1 MKKIIVTL
9 SLLICFGYN
18 TVNGQIFK
26 AQFIAGVNA
35 TQVDGDEVYGYK
47 KWGANLGLGVI
58 FPISK
63 NKKWMI
69 SLETLYNQKG
79 SFQRKTLTDT
89 FPQPWKYRLFLDYLD
104 VPVMIHVE
112 GKDTWTLGLGF
123 SWGRL
128 VGVKEYE
135 NGLRVDSTNLLSNVY
150 NRSDWNFLADVR
162 FRIWRQLKFNFR
174 YAYSF
179 VPIRNRYFAK
189 TDHSRNQYNSMLTLR
204 LIYVINEKKET
215 RKSKPK
221 VQP

>member
-1 MKKIIVTL
+1 
-9 SLLICFGYN
+9 
-18 TVNGQIFK
+18 
-26 AQFIAGVNA
+26 
-35 TQVDGDEVYGYK
+35 
-47 KWGANLGLGVI
+47 
-58 FPISK
+58 
-63 NKKWMI
+63 MI

-79 SFQRKTLTDT
+79 AAQRKTLTDT
-89 FPQPWKYRLFLDYLD
+89 FPQSWKYRLFLDYLD

-112 GKDTWTLGLGF
+112 GKDTWTLGFGF

-179 VPIRNRYFAK
+179 VPIRNRYFVK
-189 TDHSRNQYNSMLTLR
+189 TDHARNQYNSMLTLR